1 MPDTIEDI
9 EADIMWLEEAIGENE
24 ERLEEL
30 TSENYKPEE
39 NADDEYREQDIE
51 ELNEGIAEYRR
62 EIAKCQRKIERLK
75 RAQQNA
81 HLTSGGLC
89 AKCGSPSWA
98 HGAIGHEFIPP
109 HPQVA

>member
-39 NADDEYREQDIE
+39 NADDEYREKDIE
-51 ELNEGIAEYRR
+51 ELTEGIAEYRR

-75 RAQQNA
+75 RTEQSVRPTRASA
-81 HLTSGGLC
+81 PEGGQS
-89 AKCGSPSWA
+89 AD
-98 HGAIGHEFIPP
+98 EVIPF
-109 HPQVA
+109 